1 MNAVHPTG
9 RSMLSRAVI
18 VLAMI
23 ACTVTTARSADV
35 AETEQQVEK
44 SRMTWENF
52 ARSPIVTSELRDW
65 LRVAKG
71 VFIVPQIIRGAALLG
86 LAGGSGVLLVRDK
99 KTEEWS
105 EPAFYTVRSVSFG
118 LQAGADVS
126 ELIIVVWSD
135 RGLEHFYTSQFKLGI
150 DTSVAAGPVGGGIAL
165 KGLTADL
172 FSYAR
177 AKGAFGGMAAEG
189 AQIAVADTFN
199 QAYYGQPVRPT
210 EILVKRSVTNS
221 HSLDLRKAVAGGM
234 R

>member
-1 MNAVHPTG
+1 
-9 RSMLSRAVI
+9 MLSRAVI

-23 ACTVTTARSADV
+23 ACAVTPARSADV
-35 AETEQQVEK
+35 TEAQQLVEK
-44 SRMTWENF
+44 SRMTWDDF
-52 ARSPIVTSELRDW
+52 AASPVLSSEVRDW

-71 VFIVPQIIRGAALLG
+71 VFIVPQILRGAALFG
-86 LAGGSGVLLVRDK
+86 VAGGSGVLLVRDE
-99 KTEEWS
+99 KTGEWS
-105 EPAFYTVRSVSFG
+105 EPAFYTVRSISFG
-118 LQAGADVS
+118 LQVGADVS
-126 ELIIVVWSD
+126 ELIIVVRSD
-135 RGLEHFYTSQFKLGI
+135 RGLEHFYSSQFKLGI
-150 DTSVAAGPVGGGIAL
+150 DTSVAAGPMGGGIAL

-189 AQIAVADTFN
+189 AQIAVAETFN

-210 EILVKRSVTNS
+210 EILVKRSVTNP

>member
-1 MNAVHPTG
+1 
-9 RSMLSRAVI
+9 MLSRAVI

-23 ACTVTTARSADV
+23 VCFVAPARSADV
-35 AETEQQVEK
+35 TETQQLVEK

-52 ARSPIVTSELRDW
+52 ARSPILSSEVRDW

-71 VFIVPQIIRGAALLG
+71 VFIVPQILRGAALFG
-86 LAGGSGVLLVRDK
+86 VAGGSGVLLVRDE
-99 KTEEWS
+99 KTGEWS

-126 ELIIVVWSD
+126 ELIIVVSSD

-150 DTSVAAGPVGGGIAL
+150 DTSVAAGPVGGGITL

-172 FSYAR
+172 FGYAR

-199 QAYYGQPVRPT
+199 QAYYGLAVRPT
-210 EILVKRSVTNS
+210 DILVKRSVTNP
-221 HSLDLRKAVAGGM
+221 HSLELRHTVAGGM
-234 R
+234 K